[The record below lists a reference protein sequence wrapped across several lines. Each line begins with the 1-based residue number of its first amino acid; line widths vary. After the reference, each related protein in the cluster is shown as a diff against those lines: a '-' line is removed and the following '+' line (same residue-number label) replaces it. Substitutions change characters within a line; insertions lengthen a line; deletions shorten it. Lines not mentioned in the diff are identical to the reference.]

1 MTYALRKIPTENLI
15 WPVFIPRLSHYRI
28 ESIRAGGIPSFEI
41 DGNTLDFI
49 EYYLNYNEPSPTTV
63 LGVLSYYQ
71 WLKNKLQKN
80 PWNYIKSRGCLYL
93 CELIRELRQISSPIE
108 ESAQP
113 DIIKQTLR
121 MIRSYVDSNVFA
133 SIPNR
138 ETRLTCYEI
147 DQFDYIFRNRGKIA
161 VQGILDIVYE
171 LDAFRSAHQIAKEK
185 GFCYPEL
192 HSGDTELVIHNFFHP
207 ALPQAVRN
215 DWHLEEKHIKVPIWL
230 ANRRLWKHYRRL
242 FGWLTPDYRYR
253 QLICVARYTRVFLLP
268 SIYRIL

>member
-1 MTYALRKIPTENLI
+1 MGQTGTKKLETDIQTRNDLCVTQNPYGEFDLTGIYTKTQSKGGRNVLQNWVTH
-15 WPVFIPRLSHYRI
+15 PVNNIQTLHYRI

-161 VQGILDIVYE
+161 VRGILDIVYE

-185 GFCYPEL
+185 GFC
-192 HSGDTELVIHNFFHP
+192 
-207 ALPQAVRN
+207 
-215 DWHLEEKHIKVPIWL
+215 
-230 ANRRLWKHYRRL
+230 
-242 FGWLTPDYRYR
+242 
-253 QLICVARYTRVFLLP
+253 
-268 SIYRIL
+268 